1 MNTAPVQDVTPAR
14 IRHIADW
21 RNKDT
26 AAAGIFA
33 DLSDGVVVAQHLFNF
48 YGFTG
53 NGSKFAL
60 LVIGLCGEGG
70 QAVEKY
76 DEELAEFARC
86 SVRTIRT
93 YRADYLAE
101 ARRLNCNPLG
111 IVEGDYDRDRQR
123 YERTRYCVTAE
134 VATAIERAV
143 TEARTLPAYPTDR
156 LKALEQAAGLHYD
169 DIPDAPPPARKR
181 KPKKSQRAPVLQH
194 LKNAGKHLARGKVA
208 LAEMP
213 VGVRAALL
221 AGEGEN
227 MRAALLA
234 MQAEI
239 SALLVAIPEDIDS
252 IGVDYIPAKV
262 AGIPPARPDGEKTA
276 AGQPAPPQTHFRVD
290 QKKERGSKL
299 PEPEVEHSPESVAV
313 FARLEDRARGKPPV
327 RSVEVELCPPDRG
340 SPLTFADYTAAVQ
353 RHAAEL
359 QRARGVP
366 KGEAEADAL
375 CEFGSFEKWRAEQAG
390 EFT

>member
-1 MNTAPVQDVTPAR
+1 MSTATVYDRDPAR
-14 IRHIADW
+14 VRHIVDAQ
-21 RNKDT
+21 RKG
-26 AAAGIFA
+26 AAAVGIFA
-33 DLSDGVVVAQHLFNF
+33 DLCDGVVVAQHLFNF
-48 YGFTG
+48 YGFSA
-53 NGSKFAL
+53 NGAKLAL

-101 ARRLNCNPLG
+101 ARGLKCNPLG
-111 IVEGDYDRDRQR
+111 IVEGEYDRDRQR

-143 TEARTLPAYPTDR
+143 AEARTLPNYSTDR

-169 DIPDAPPPARKR
+169 DIPDAPPAARKR
-181 KPKKSQRAPVLQH
+181 KPKKSQRAPVL
-194 LKNAGKHLARGKVA
+194 KHLHNAQKNLVRGKVA

-213 VGVRAALL
+213 VGVRSALL
-221 AGEGEN
+221 AGEGEK
-227 MRAALLA
+227 MRAALLE

-239 SALLVAIPEDIDS
+239 SKLLTQIPEDIDS
-252 IGVDYIPAKV
+252 IEVDYIPEISS
-262 AGIPPARPDGEKTA
+262 GIPPPAGSDGEKEA
-276 AGQPAPPQTHFRVD
+276 AEQAAPPQTRFRVD
-290 QKKERGSKL
+290 QNKERGSKSTQNI
-299 PEPEVEHSPESVAV
+299 EHSAESVVAFDNLLDRMRGQPSVQRVAV
-313 FARLEDRARGKPPV
+313 NLCPADRAAP
-327 RSVEVELCPPDRG
+327 
-340 SPLTFADYTAAVQ
+340 TFADYTAAVA

-359 QRARGVP
+359 QRARGVS
-366 KGEAEADAL
+366 KGEAETDAL
-375 CEFGSFEKWRAEQAG
+375 CEFGSFEKWRAEQKG